1 MQRQHTV
8 PCAHAW
14 YMYDEGG
21 VLSNHSEL
29 FLTRDSKWSH
39 AWQQVADNPV
49 FVYINIYH
57 YNLLPLTHIW
67 KEDVHSFQSIQI

>member
-1 MQRQHTV
+1 MLTIMHTQSRRRRHTQRACNVNIPRT
-8 PCAHAW
+8 HAW
-14 YMYDEGG
+14 YDEGG

-49 FVYINIYH
+49 FVDMNIYH
-57 YNLLPLTHIW
+57 YNLLP
-67 KEDVHSFQSIQI
+67 